1 MRSVGAWLPAFKQA
15 EASSGLE
22 DEHDQN
28 TIPPYDSRISTA
40 KLLIETEEFEIAV
53 DVLEGLLEEDDEVV
67 QVWYLSGWVCYLQM
81 QRAGEHLAGEA
92 REATEAEQEEYDALK
107 EAARSYLTRAKKLYI
122 KLGCDDQPIQ
132 DHAEQL
138 LGELGGETERDEEQG
153 DPNLAGDYEPCSDEE
168 EEEEDAAME
177 H

>member
-1 MRSVGAWLPAFKQA
+1 MV
-15 EASSGLE
+15 
-22 DEHDQN
+22 
-28 TIPPYDSRISTA
+28 
-40 KLLIETEEFEIAV
+40 V

-67 QVWYLSGWVCYLQM
+67 QM

-122 KLGCDDQPIQ
+122 KLGCDDQPIL

-138 LGELGGETERDEEQG
+138 LGELGGETEGDEEQG

-168 EEEEDAAME
+168 EEEDAAME